1 MAQHDITKL
10 IVRVALKDRAAFD
23 QLYRQT
29 SAMLFG
35 VCLRIL
41 GDRAEAEEAL
51 QEVFVRI
58 WTKADRFAASELDPL
73 GWLVAIA
80 RAHAIDVLRARPP
93 VEPPAGPPAADAS
106 KPKPKSRRRARAKL
120 KAGAPPILVGLNE
133 LDADSAAELRHAFL
147 EGESY
152 ATLAERAGVT
162 PNAVRARMRGSLIR
176 LKDCLQR

>member
-29 SAMLFG
+29 SATLFG

-51 QEVFVRI
+51 QEVFVRV
-58 WTKADRFAASELDPL
+58 WAKADRFAASELDPL

-80 RAHAIDVLRARPP
+80 RAHAIDVLRSRPP
-93 VEPPAGPPAADAS
+93 VVPPATDAPA
-106 KPKPKSRRRARAKL
+106 PKSKSRRKAKARL
-120 KAGAPPILVGLNE
+120 KAGSPPILVCLNE
-133 LDADSAAELRHAFL
+133 LDPDSAAELRQAFL

-152 ATLAERAGVT
+152 ATLAGRAGVP
-162 PNAVRARMRGSLIR
+162 PNAIRARMRGSLIR
-176 LKDCLQR
+176 LKDCLQQ